1 MQLALIVGVSALVV
15 LVGAAKNASQAWSD
29 GTLGKGGLSLVVL
42 AGSNNGGGYAT
53 HTLCSPHT
61 LKTEDSAR
69 AQTALAHCSIRSDVI
84 SYRRT

>member
-42 AGSNNGGGYAT
+42 AGSNNGGGLRNPHTVLST
-53 HTLCSPHT
+53 HTQNRGQRQSSNSACT
-61 LKTEDSAR
+61 L
-69 AQTALAHCSIRSDVI
+69 LNP
-84 SYRRT
+84 